1 MADAPVE
8 QRQSGDWAP
17 DGAST
22 RRYLEQSSRLAEVEQ
37 AIVDL
42 IAPRLRRPESRRTDL
57 EDVVRV
63 SGFRRHVAAAIYL
76 VMRASCTTLLNSAV
90 IASEMPSVGLTS
102 K

>member
-1 MADAPVE
+1 MRGALHQDPVMTKKIDELQPLLAALKGERDALEADIETMIGEMAEAPVE

-42 IAPRLRRPESRRTDL
+42 SR
-57 EDVVRV
+57 EI
-63 SGFRRHVAAAIYL
+63 AAAGKP
-76 VMRASCTTLLNSAV
+76 SA
-90 IASEMPSVGLTS
+90 
-102 K
+102 